1 MTDQVPFV
9 NLCILPAMNHIFNK
23 RLGMCF
29 SHALPWL
36 QDESMGQCHPLHVF
50 VCQIMCIC
58 VFSLMLLAFS
68 SFFCVCVPDQVHN
81 PALTKKHSHYM

>member
-1 MTDQVPFV
+1 MTDQVPYV

-50 VCQIMCIC
+50 VCQIMLFVYLCIS
-58 VFSLMLLAFS
+58 VNVVGFII
-68 SFFCVCVPDQVHN
+68 FFLDAQSTSYQT
-81 PALTKKHSHYM
+81 A